1 MTYPKNFVITIKD
14 NKKSVEAAQRCIKSG
29 YQHGGLVIGEWAAVT
44 PRDNLLELV
53 EKEKIN
59 PATMAEVYSR
69 TPNAVAAFM
78 SHFSLWKMCAESKQE
93 ITIFEHDAVCV
104 NNIPTLINYH
114 GVISLGKPSYGK
126 YQTPPLLGVN
136 KLTSKPYFPGA
147 HAYRIKPA
155 AAQMLVDQARL
166 EAKPTDVFLH
176 INTFPFLQEYYPWPV
191 EAHDT
196 FTTIQNPTGCVAK
209 HNKVE
214 VIDA

>member
-1 MTYPKNFVITIKD
+1 MKNFVITIMD
-14 NKKSVEAAQRCIKSG
+14 NEKSNEAADRCIKSG
-29 YQHGGLVIGEWAAVT
+29 SQRGGIVIEKWPAIT
-44 PRDNLLELV
+44 PRDNLKELLQ
-53 EKEKIN
+53 KDGIN
-59 PATMAEVYSR
+59 PASMAEVYSR

-78 SHFSLWKMCAESKQE
+78 SHFSLWKESVERKTE

-104 NNIPTLINYH
+104 NDIPTFIEYH

-126 YQTPPLLGVN
+126 FNTPSTLGVN

-155 AAQMLVDQARL
+155 AAQMLIDQARL
-166 EAKPTDVFLH
+166 EAKPTDVFLNL
-176 INTFPFLQEYYPWPV
+176 NTFPFLQELYPWRV

-214 VIDA
+214 VIEA

>member
-1 MTYPKNFVITIKD
+1 MKNFVITIMD
-14 NKKSVEAAQRCIKSG
+14 NEKSVKAAERCITSAYKD
-29 YQHGGLVIGEWAAVT
+29 GGLVVGKWTATT
-44 PRDNLLELV
+44 PRDNLKQLL

-59 PATMAEVYSR
+59 PASMAEVYSR
-69 TPNAVAAFM
+69 TPNAVAAFL
-78 SHFSLWKMCAESKQE
+78 SHFSLWKMCAESGFE
-93 ITIFEHDAVCV
+93 MTIFEHDAVCV
-104 NNIPTLINYH
+104 NNIPTNISYN

-166 EAKPTDVFLH
+166 EAKPTDVFLN
-176 INTFPFLQEYYPWPV
+176 IKTFPFLQEYYPWPV

-196 FTTIQNPTGCVAK
+196 FTTIQAPIGCVAK

-214 VIDA
+214 IIEA

>member
-1 MTYPKNFVITIKD
+1 MKNFVITIMD
-14 NKKSVEAAQRCIKSG
+14 NEKSNEAADRCIKSG
-29 YQHGGLVIGEWAAVT
+29 YQHGGIVIEKWPAIT
-44 PRDNLLELV
+44 PRDNLKELLQ
-53 EKEKIN
+53 KDGIN
-59 PATMAEVYSR
+59 PTSMAEVYSR
-69 TPNAVAAFM
+69 TPNAAAAFM
-78 SHFSLWKMCAESKQE
+78 SHFSLWKESVKSKTE

-104 NNIPTLINYH
+104 NNIPTFIEYH

-126 YQTPPLLGVN
+126 FNTPSTLGVN

-155 AAQMLVDQARL
+155 AAQMLIDQARL
-166 EAKPTDVFLH
+166 EAKPTDVFL
-176 INTFPFLQEYYPWPV
+176 NLKTFPFLQELYPWRV

-214 VIDA
+214 VIEA